1 MNPTP
6 APTGATTIKDVI
18 GGNGLLESFGTSGSM
33 TIPSLLLAIVVSFVL
48 GMFIYWVYKRTFR
61 GVLYSHSFN
70 ISLVMLTMVTALI
83 IRCIT
88 SNLTLSL
95 GMVGALSIVRFR
107 TAVKDPMDTVYMFWA
122 VAAGI
127 MIGAGTGFY
136 AYALIGSAVIGIFLY
151 IMYLRSGRKSFA
163 YLLIVRHDFDC
174 ANEVNFLVNKL
185 PRPARLKSKA
195 VTPSGVELTIEL
207 RLSGENTNIVNEFMR
222 IQGVYDATLVSYQ
235 GEFAA

>member
-6 APTGATTIKDVI
+6 TAGTTTIKDVVS
-18 GGNGLLESFGTSGSM
+18 GNALLENFGTAGSM
-33 TIPSLLLAIVVSFVL
+33 SIPSLLLAIAVSFAL
-48 GMFIYWVYKRTFR
+48 GMLIYWVYKRTFR

-70 ISLVMLTMVTALI
+70 ISLVMLAMVTALI
-83 IRCIT
+83 VRCVT

-122 VAAGI
+122 VAVGI
-127 MIGAGTGFY
+127 MIGAGTGFF
-136 AYALIGSAVIGIFLY
+136 AYAIIGSAAVAVFLY
-151 IMYLRSGRKSFA
+151 VMYLKSGAKSYA

-174 ANEVNFLVNKL
+174 ANEVNYAVNKL

-207 RLSGENTNIVNEFMR
+207 RLSGENTSIVNEFMR
-222 IQGVYDATLVSYQ
+222 IDGVFDATLVSYQ